1 MLSAIRFNL
10 NLSKILLSGNGLKQ
24 KLMDFIDSSSY
35 DGLLDMM
42 HNGSALSLLWQEHG
56 LPTFTMFLRLVQN

>member
-35 DGLLDMM
+35 NGLLDMM
-42 HNGSALSLLWQEHG
+42 QNGSALSLL
-56 LPTFTMFLRLVQN
+56 